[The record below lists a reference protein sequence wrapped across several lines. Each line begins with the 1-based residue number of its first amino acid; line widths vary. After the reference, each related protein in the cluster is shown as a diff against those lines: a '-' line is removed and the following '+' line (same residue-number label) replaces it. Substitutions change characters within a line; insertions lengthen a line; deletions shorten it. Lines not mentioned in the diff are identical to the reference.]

1 MFAIFSLRCP
11 DILPVG
17 DLGVQRGL
25 LRWILSLH
33 QPEYRIEISP
43 KKLPD
48 PTQDPRKA
56 ADKPKPK
63 PTKSGRKSKGAATEI
78 DSDQEV
84 EPGAD
89 ELPSLNGN
97 NPDASASRRSEP
109 TLTPPLNEDA
119 SSVLPAISTKTDVL
133 GTPQRRDKNPAA
145 PLATPG
151 AFGLPSM
158 PPPLTPSVTQVLSR
172 APDVP
177 RPPLPVGLTVA
188 SLRSRLDG
196 KKKIKGAILAP
207 SEMEALTEPWRPYRS
222 IGVYYMWSL
231 AEEKGGS

>member
-1 MFAIFSLRCP
+1 M
-11 DILPVG
+11 
-17 DLGVQRGL
+17 
-25 LRWILSLH
+25 
-33 QPEYRIEISP
+33 SP
-43 KKLPD
+43 RKLPD

-63 PTKSGRKSKGAATEI
+63 PTKSGRKSKGVSAAATEI

-97 NPDASASRRSEP
+97 NPDASASRGSEGA
-109 TLTPPLNEDA
+109 LTPPLNEDA
-119 SSVLPAISTKTDVL
+119 SSVLPTISSTKTDVL

-151 AFGLPSM
+151 ALGLPSM

-177 RPPLPVGLTVA
+177 PPPLPAGLTVA
-188 SLRSRLDG
+188 SLRSRSDG
-196 KKKIKGAILAP
+196 KKKIKYVRKKTLVLLCVCLWG
-207 SEMEALTEPWRPYRS
+207 TELNTGVRS
-222 IGVYYMWSL
+222 
-231 AEEKGGS
+231 

>member
-1 MFAIFSLRCP
+1 MVCAKVTCVRSSLSQFGFA
-11 DILPVG
+11 G

-33 QPEYRIEISP
+33 QPDYRIQLSP

-48 PTQDPRKA
+48 PTEDPRKA
-56 ADKPKPK
+56 QEKSKLKSKPKSA
-63 PTKSGRKSKGAATEI
+63 KSGQKSDGVSAPTEI

-89 ELPSLNGN
+89 ELPSLSG
-97 NPDASASRRSEP
+97 PHTDASSSRRLEHAP
-109 TLTPPLNEDA
+109 TQPLQEDA
-119 SSVLPAISTKTDVL
+119 SSVLPAVSSKSRTDVL
-133 GTPQRRDKNPAA
+133 GTPLRRDKNPATA
-145 PLATPG
+145 LATPS

-172 APDVP
+172 AADATP
-177 RPPLPVGLTVA
+177 PPLPAGLTVA

-196 KKKIKGAILAP
+196 KKKIKYVQKIRCSGP
-207 SEMEALTEPWRPYRS
+207 SPRS
-222 IGVYYMWSL
+222 VMCSNF
-231 AEEKGGS
+231 